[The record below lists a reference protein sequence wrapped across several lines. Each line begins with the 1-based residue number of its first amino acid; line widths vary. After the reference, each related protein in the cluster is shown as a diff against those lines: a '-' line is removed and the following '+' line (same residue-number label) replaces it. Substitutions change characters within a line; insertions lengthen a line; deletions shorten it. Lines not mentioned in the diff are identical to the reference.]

1 VRSPV
6 AEADDLFTCLGG
18 LVDNPEQLDTGG
30 ELVERQDLHF
40 PYHGM
45 CHSHGESGDH
55 FLAEDLDDT
64 LANTVKTPG
73 VSTKGFIG
81 PLDHS
86 LEITLG
92 GGAPTCCGE
101 FGDEALTAVPQVEMH
116 ATGKPAT
123 HVWDD
128 LPSAK
133 GNQCAMT
140 R

>member
-1 VRSPV
+1 L
-6 AEADDLFTCLGG
+6 EG
-18 LVDNPEQLDTGG
+18 LSTIQNSLTLVVNLWSASTPITTGCAT
-30 ELVERQDLHF
+30 
-40 PYHGM
+40 P
-45 CHSHGESGDH
+45 GESGDH